1 MKNECWINSIYDC
14 YHDTLLRTDKKRNMI
29 TRATILEV
37 LGRTEDNIKQGL
49 TVDDVLP
56 FFVKDKLML
65 RVFDVFYK
73 LIFKYDPPVENNN
86 NKPMYVLADGDH
98 VYTLNH
104 DLKRLEQK
112 QEEEGESDYVVSAST
127 DYNIRED
134 RDVVS
139 HKMISHIDDILK
151 ILRETKPPEAEDK
164 QQQVTYLVQRE
175 NNMESI
181 LWTDKLPSREQ
192 SLDVYRG

>member
-1 MKNECWINSIYDC
+1 MIQYRYASNQLDVAQDTMEKAKKNDKYVKNECWINSIYDC

-37 LGRTEDNIKQGL
+37 LGRTEDNVRQGL

-56 FFVKDKLML
+56 FFVKYKLRL

-73 LIFKYDPPVENNN
+73 PIFKYDPLVENSN

-98 VYTLNH
+98 IYTLNH

-112 QEEEGESDYVVSAST
+112 QEGDGVRLRGERF
-127 DYNIRED
+127 NR
-134 RDVVS
+134 
-139 HKMISHIDDILK
+139 L
-151 ILRETKPPEAEDK
+151 
-164 QQQVTYLVQRE
+164 
-175 NNMESI
+175 
-181 LWTDKLPSREQ
+181 
-192 SLDVYRG
+192 